1 MTPFWAQEHI
11 SMGRVGDDFW
21 FEEPNGDPMG
31 MYWLQG
37 VHMIHL
43 WRGQFIQPDWDMF
56 QSDHLCAE
64 SPARSRAICGGLV
77 YVTDKDGHRNFD
89 LLKKLVLP
97 DGNISD
103 AGIMPFRPEIASL
116 KTHSLVARP
125 YSKSGT

>member
-21 FEEPNGDPMG
+21 FEDQMEILWE
-31 MYWLQG
+31 YVLVQG

-64 SPARSRAICGGLV
+64 SHARSRARCGGLV

-103 AGIMPFRPEIASL
+103 ARIMPFRPEIASL

-125 YSKSGT
+125 FSKSGT